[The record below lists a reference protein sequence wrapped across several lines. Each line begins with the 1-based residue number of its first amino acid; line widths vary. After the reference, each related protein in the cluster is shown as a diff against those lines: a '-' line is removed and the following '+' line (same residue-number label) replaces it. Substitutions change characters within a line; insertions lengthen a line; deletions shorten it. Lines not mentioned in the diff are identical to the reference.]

1 MQHTRQRPLALQA
14 PMSAPVPMLDTYRE
28 VITPEGVP
36 LHLPAAGPVPRALAW
51 AIDLV
56 VRVGV
61 LAVMSLPL
69 MLLGGLGQGLY
80 LGLMF
85 AMFWAYPIVFEAWNG
100 QTLGKRAL
108 GLRVVARDGAP
119 LGWMAAIV
127 RNLLRTVDMLPFG
140 YALGLISSLCDAHGR
155 RLGDLVAGT
164 LVVHLPPRRD
174 PPSAVIDTVLAPQI
188 PLQPAEQA
196 AVLAFAERAPKLSAP
211 RQRELADIATGLS
224 HAHGQTGVLRLYAMA
239 NWLLGRR

>member
-1 MQHTRQRPLALQA
+1 
-14 PMSAPVPMLDTYRE
+14 MSASQPMLDTWLE

-51 AIDLV
+51 LIDLLI
-56 VRVGV
+56 RLGV
-61 LAVMSLPL
+61 LILMSPVL
-69 MLLGGLGQGLY
+69 MALGGFGQGLY

-85 AMFWAYPIVFEAWNG
+85 LLFWAYPIVLEVWFG
-100 QTLGKRAL
+100 RTVGKRAL

-140 YALGLISSLCDAHGR
+140 YALGLLSCLCDAHGR
-155 RLGDLVAGT
+155 RLGDLVAGS
-164 LVVHLPPRRD
+164 LVIHNPTQ
-174 PPSAVIDTVLAPQI
+174 PSVAPARIDTVIVPPVA
-188 PLQPAEQA
+188 LQPGEQA
-196 AVLAFAERAPKLSAP
+196 ALIAFADRAPALSAP
-211 RQRELADIATGLS
+211 RQRELADIASPLS
-224 HAHGQTGVLRLYAMA
+224 QARGQDGVLRLYAMA